1 MEMIRPSN
9 ASDLAEALT
18 AAATSGATI
27 ALRGAGS
34 KDAMGGPVP
43 DAQADLAELAQHK
56 YGYRVVVQLLH
67 PKSGRYLPP
76 QLLAI
81 AQPPPKEYSAEAM
94 QRGGGGAA
102 AATDAAVDETKPQKK
117 KKKQEQKEAAA
128 EGNDSDEEGEVRGA
142 LAGSV
147 LVRLAL

>member
-1 MEMIRPSN
+1 MHTCTCIDPTQAQAPPPLLLTCAHLANPHPSHPP
-9 ASDLAEALT
+9 
-18 AAATSGATI
+18 
-27 ALRGAGS
+27 AGS
-34 KDAMGGPVP
+34 
-43 DAQADLAELAQHK
+43 QADLAELAQHK

-67 PKSGRYLPP
+67 PNSGRYLPP